1 MWYYEVDDDGIV
13 ISSRVRFAR
22 NFKEYKFPNMMNKED
37 ANKLINSMENVLN
50 DKAKLIK
57 LSAVDNI
64 TLNSL
69 V

>member
-50 DKAKLIK
+50 DKA
-57 LSAVDNI
+57 
-64 TLNSL
+64 
-69 V
+69 